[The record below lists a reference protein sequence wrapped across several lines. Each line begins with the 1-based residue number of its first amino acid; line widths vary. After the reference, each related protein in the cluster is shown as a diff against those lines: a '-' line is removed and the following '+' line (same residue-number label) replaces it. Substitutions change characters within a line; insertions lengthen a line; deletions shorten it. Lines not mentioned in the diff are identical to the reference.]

1 MKKVTDKLLKI
12 ARKGRHGDTELAHIT
27 KNEAT
32 LLEALGGAGT
42 TNPKTGLKEYH
53 MENLNPN
60 LGIQMD
66 DNGNIMPGTY
76 WYYHQD
82 MPEGH
87 YGDDINAYN
96 ELVEEQEWEDWTTS
110 DGDGMQE
117 VEDMLAAYY
126 DTDWG
131 GDYDSVGDIDF
142 ADMGDEEIHILED
155 GSGATMSHAGTEEL
169 KRLLTQ
175 IRDGSKQE
183 KWVAARVLATIAM
196 NKAGKRRPENWS
208 ADYADMDIYDEE
220 YDNKDLSDSDRDLI
234 QAWENDVQVLI
245 DELLKSDGD
254 NELTDI
260 SELELSIEQQ
270 GELDQALIDYND
282 IINTTKQKQGETEES
297 IVEAFNTIDAK
308 REAGLSQVGDI
319 GEYREKQ
326 VAKTAGAGQILTP
339 ELKEHL
345 VSEDEEIAK
354 KQVVLED
361 TQQSIRDKSRDIGAK
376 SQPGPDGIWGTDDDI
391 IASGFYGELGEE
403 GYYAYQGTSDFFD
416 HMTGERLSAEEYETY
431 AGGGWEEGVWE
442 GYFDPEGDM
451 GRIGE
456 DYENPVFN
464 PDDWKW
470 VGPTGYGADI
480 QKAEDDF
487 WTTGESWFEHDTD
500 VNAKFDLF
508 WSNLASKL

>member
-1 MKKVTDKLLKI
+1 MPSRAQQPNAADAVPGVRRRRYGINRQPAVVEPDARTSSFWPALELLGI
-12 ARKGRHGDTELAHIT
+12 DP
-27 KNEAT
+27 NPQ
-32 LLEALGGAGT
+32 LELGGHVTPGGPPPPPQTCAT
-42 TNPKTGLKEYH
+42 CYELNVETGKCERIANC
-53 MENLNPN
+53 EE
-60 LGIQMD
+60 D

-254 NELTDI
+254 NEWTDI

-297 IVEAFNTIDAK
+297 IVEAFNTI
-308 REAGLSQVGDI
+308 EA
-319 GEYREKQ
+319 
-326 VAKTAGAGQILTP
+326 
-339 ELKEHL
+339 
-345 VSEDEEIAK
+345 
-354 KQVVLED
+354 
-361 TQQSIRDKSRDIGAK
+361 
-376 SQPGPDGIWGTDDDI
+376 
-391 IASGFYGELGEE
+391 
-403 GYYAYQGTSDFFD
+403 
-416 HMTGERLSAEEYETY
+416 
-431 AGGGWEEGVWE
+431 
-442 GYFDPEGDM
+442 
-451 GRIGE
+451 
-456 DYENPVFN
+456 
-464 PDDWKW
+464 
-470 VGPTGYGADI
+470 
-480 QKAEDDF
+480 
-487 WTTGESWFEHDTD
+487 
-500 VNAKFDLF
+500 
-508 WSNLASKL
+508 